1 MLGIVVQEG
10 FPSGSDSKESV
21 SNAGDPRWIPWSR
34 GSPGEE
40 NGYPLQYS
48 CLQYPKDREIWWA
61 TVHGISK
68 SRTQLSN
75 LHTQWFRTSKCRKE
89 MEMSICK
96 RLASKCFLSHAVTVR
111 CRKEFL
117 SDFARFIPVY
127 MPSLY
132 SSYHGSTPFL
142 EQALLTF
149 FRQLGKGQRFFLILL
164 DLDCFQLKINSMPKR
179 HFRVANYDLYWTY
192 NDADWSTT
200 LLISSLLPFLTRVK
214 AL

>member
-1 MLGIVVQEG
+1 MHFPVFPSLDLNQG

-61 TVHGISK
+61 TVHGISN

-75 LHTQWFRTSKCRKE
+75 RHTQWFRPSECRKE

-96 RLASKCFLSHAVTVR
+96 CLASKCFLSHAVTMR
-111 CRKEFL
+111 CREEFYQTLLDSSL
-117 SDFARFIPVY
+117 STRLAYTLVIMVVLPSWNRPSNILQAARERSKILP
-127 MPSLY
+127 Y
-132 SSYHGSTPFL
+132 SSGP
-142 EQALLTF
+142 
-149 FRQLGKGQRFFLILL
+149 
-164 DLDCFQLKINSMPKR
+164 
-179 HFRVANYDLYWTY
+179 
-192 NDADWSTT
+192 
-200 LLISSLLPFLTRVK
+200 
-214 AL
+214 